1 MKENEIKVNDR
12 EIEQIKNKVKK
23 AENKKKIIRSVG
35 LFFLL
40 AGAYFYSRTILSPV
54 LYILGAF
61 SFAVGFG
68 LIIKTYIRKK
78 HMPIK
83 YKKHKSVF
91 IAEREPWN
99 PVEQISEC
107 RRLCSAISHEALS
120 EEKEKFF
127 SGDKEFFGSCY
138 NEWGIIWLFDET
150 FYDVNKKVFFS
161 VLTDDEYYWAE
172 EHCNE
177 YYTVETKEKVLQMAA
192 RALHIIRRIYQ
203 TNECDV
209 HFAAVFS
216 LVDSLEV
223 DPDITEYKPPVK
235 VLKGVAYHYS

>member
-35 LFFLL
+35 LSFLL
-40 AGAYFYSRTILSPV
+40 AGAYFYSRTMLSPV

-83 YKKHKSVF
+83 HKKHKSVF

-99 PVEQISEC
+99 PVEEISEC

-138 NEWGIIWLFDET
+138 NEWGIIWLRDRT
-150 FYDVNKKVFFS
+150 FYDVNAKVFFS
-161 VLTDDEYYWAE
+161 VVVDGNFYHGYDVEYI
-172 EHCNE
+172 
-177 YYTVETKEKVLQMAA
+177 VESKLNVLSMLA
-192 RALHIIRRIYQ
+192 RDIYNIRRIYQ
-203 TNECDV
+203 LNEPPV
-209 HFAAVFS
+209 TVAAAFTIADG
-216 LVDSLEV
+216 LKVDS
-223 DPDITEYKPPVK
+223 DIKEYKPPID
-235 VLKGVAYHYS
+235 VLKYAVYD